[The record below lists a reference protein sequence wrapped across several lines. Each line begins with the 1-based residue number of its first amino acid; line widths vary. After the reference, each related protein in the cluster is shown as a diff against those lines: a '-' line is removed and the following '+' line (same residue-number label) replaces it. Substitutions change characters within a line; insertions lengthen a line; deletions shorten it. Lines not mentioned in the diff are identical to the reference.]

1 MPARYLMWT
10 LSAAEEATTGAKS
23 TAA

>member
-23 TAA
+23 AAA